1 MKSTSMQKANKIFF
15 IVSKSILFILLM
27 YKLNYLYTYRNFK
40 DNKNLIEY
48 TLLKSTKYSGGK
60 GNHYSMDILYND
72 KSHQLTLTSK
82 EYQNLNRKDLPDV
95 YFYQYE
101 LLTDWSYEQH
111 KRYLYVLI
119 ILFLLISITNRYY
132 YKTIQRK

>member
-82 EYQNLNRKDLPDV
+82 EYQNLNKKTYLMFIFTNTNYLPIGVTNNIKD
-95 YFYQYE
+95 
-101 LLTDWSYEQH
+101 
-111 KRYLYVLI
+111 I
-119 ILFLLISITNRYY
+119 CMC
-132 YKTIQRK
+132 